1 MNKTKRVAWKK
12 RRIRQKKLKAKAKE
26 QSER

>member
-12 RRIRQKKLKAKAKE
+12 RRIRQAKLHARAKKAAT
-26 QSER
+26 R